1 MSLNQST
8 MTPQSQSFSDSN
20 GLVTRF
26 SFLFMIV
33 VAFIILLRV
42 GISLVTQ
49 FFKPTDSP
57 LLIDGMVDAKQKRT
71 ITQDPSQPG
80 SITIGRSDNAVDGIE
95 FSWSVWI
102 YINNLD
108 YNNTQYRHI
117 FHKGNVDLTK
127 KYPNDKTGNVGMNY
141 PNNAPGL
148 YLAPGASAG
157 SNKLVVMMNTFDMIN
172 EEIDIPN
179 IPVNKWINVILRCRN
194 TFLDVYVNGT
204 ITRSIDLSGVP
215 KQNYGDVFVALNGG
229 FDGYISN
236 LQYYNYA
243 LGTSVINK
251 VIAKGPNLNM
261 VASDNSAGLTTKNVK
276 YLATRWF
283 VDE

>member
-1 MSLNQST
+1 MSLIQST

-26 SFLFMIV
+26 VFLFMIV
-33 VAFIILLRV
+33 VAFVILLRA
-42 GISLVTQ
+42 GISMVTY
-49 FFKPTDSP
+49 FFKPSDSP
-57 LLIDGMVDAKQKRT
+57 LLINGMIDAKQTRT
-71 ITQDPSQPG
+71 ITQDPLLPNSV
-80 SITIGRSDNAVDGIE
+80 TIGRSDNAVDGIE

-108 YNNTQYRHI
+108 YKNGQYRHI
-117 FHKGNVDLTK
+117 FHKGNKDLSK
-127 KYPNDKTGNVGMNY
+127 KYPDDNGSLGLNS

-148 YLAPGASAG
+148 YIAPNT
-157 SNKLVVMMNTFDMIN
+157 NKLVVMMNTFNTIN

-179 IPVNKWINVILRCRN
+179 IPINKWVNVIIRCRN

-204 ITRSIDLSGVP
+204 ITRSVELDGVP
-215 KQNYGDVFVALNGG
+215 KQNYGDIFVALNGG

-236 LQYYNYA
+236 LQYYNYS
-243 LGTSVINK
+243 LGTNVINK
-251 VIAKGPNLNM
+251 IVLKGPSLTI
-261 VASDNSAGLTTKNVK
+261 VASDNSAGLTTKDAK

>member
-1 MSLNQST
+1 MSFNQST

-33 VAFIILLRV
+33 IAFIILLRV
-42 GISLVTQ
+42 GISLVTY

-57 LLIDGMVDAKQKRT
+57 ILINGMVDAKQKRT
-71 ITQDPSQPG
+71 ITQDPSQTG

-127 KYPNDKTGNVGMNY
+127 KYPDDKGVVGLNF

-148 YLAPGASAG
+148 YIAPGT
-157 SNKLVVMMNTFDMIN
+157 NKLVVMMNTFDVIN

-179 IPVNKWINVILRCRN
+179 IPINKWINVILRCRN

-204 ITRSIDLSGVP
+204 ITRSVELTGVP

-243 LGTSVINK
+243 LGTTGINK
-251 VIAKGPNLNM
+251 VASTGPNLNM
-261 VASDNSAGLTTKNVK
+261 VASDNSAGLTSKNVK

>member
-1 MSLNQST
+1 MSLDQST
-8 MTPQSQSFSDSN
+8 MPMQSQSFSDSN

-26 SFLFMIV
+26 VFLFMII

-42 GISLVTQ
+42 GISMVTY
-49 FFKPTDSP
+49 FFKPSDSP
-57 LLIDGMVDAKQKRT
+57 LLINGMIDAKQQRT
-71 ITQDPSQPG
+71 ITQDPSLPN
-80 SITIGRSDNAVDGIE
+80 SVTIGRSDNAVDGIE

-108 YNNTQYRHI
+108 YKNGQYRHI
-117 FHKGNVDLTK
+117 FHKGNKDLSK
-127 KYPNDKTGNVGMNY
+127 KYPDNQGSFGLNS

-148 YLAPGASAG
+148 YIAPGK
-157 SNKLVVMMNTFDMIN
+157 NQLVVMMNTFNTIN

-179 IPVNKWINVILRCRN
+179 IPINKWVNVIIRCRN

-204 ITRSIDLSGVP
+204 ITRSVELDGVP

-236 LQYYNYA
+236 LQYYNYS
-243 LGTSVINK
+243 LGMNVINQI
-251 VIAKGPNLNM
+251 VSKGPSLTI
-261 VASDNSAGLTTKNVK
+261 VSSDNSAGLTTKDVK

>member
-1 MSLNQST
+1 MSFNQST

-33 VAFIILLRV
+33 IAFIILLRV

-49 FFKPTDSP
+49 FFKPSDSP
-57 LLIDGMVDAKQKRT
+57 LLINGMVDAKQKRT
-71 ITQDPSQPG
+71 IKQDPSQPG
-80 SITIGRSDNAVDGIE
+80 SVTIGRSDNAVDGIE

-127 KYPNDKTGNVGMNY
+127 KYPDENTGVVGMNY

-148 YLAPGASAG
+148 YIAPGASEG
-157 SNKLVVMMNTFDMIN
+157 SNKLIVMMNTFDMIN
-172 EEIDIPN
+172 EEIEIPN

-243 LGTSVINK
+243 LGTSAINK

-261 VASDNSAGLTTKNVK
+261 VASDSSAGLTQKNVK

-283 VDE
+283 IDE

>member
-1 MSLNQST
+1 MSFNQST

-42 GISLVTQ
+42 GISMVTY
-49 FFKPTDSP
+49 FFKPSDSP
-57 LLIDGMVDAKQKRT
+57 LLINGMIDAKQQRT
-71 ITQDPSQPG
+71 ITQDPTNPA
-80 SITIGRSDNAVDGIE
+80 SITIGRSDNAIDGIE

-108 YNNTQYRHI
+108 YKNEQYRHI
-117 FHKGNVDLTK
+117 FHKGNKDLTK
-127 KYPNDKTGNVGMNY
+127 KYPDDKGVVGLNF

-148 YLAPGASAG
+148 YIAPGT
-157 SNKLVVMMNTFDMIN
+157 NKLVVMMNTFDVIN

-179 IPVNKWINVILRCRN
+179 IPINKWVNVILRCRN

-204 ITRSIDLSGVP
+204 ITRSVELTGVP

-236 LQYYNYA
+236 LQYYNYS
-243 LGTSVINK
+243 LGTTGINK
-251 VIAKGPNLNM
+251 VVSNGPNLNM
-261 VASDNSAGLTTKNVK
+261 VASDNSIGLTTKNVK